1 MIDRLFRSISF
12 RLFVIFLVLGGLFVW
27 GAFAALRWVYNSD
40 DIRGLIS
47 GHLSLHVHYVRE
59 DIGSP
64 PRIERA
70 IAITE
75 SVPVDIR
82 ILGPDL
88 DWASD
93 PAFPR
98 LADLDFGSSP
108 AFSDDP
114 GAWVDELRGVEFASR
129 DDHNFLKMRSGD
141 YDIVVV
147 SPPIAQRREGP
158 PLIFLIVAMGLGF
171 LLIAY
176 AAVQWLFKPIRAIR
190 VGAKQIGR
198 GNFEHRIRNIR
209 QDQLGELATDINTLA
224 GDVEGMLDAKRALLL
239 GISHELRTPLSRLR
253 LTSEFL
259 DDPTQQE
266 SICSEVIEMEKIIQ
280 ALLEAERLNTRHAQ
294 LARAEVSVVAL
305 VDSLISDY
313 FSRNRD
319 RIDVRHESGD
329 VHASIDEARITLA
342 LKNLLNNALRYSP
355 TEEGPVQLTT
365 RSDGDSLVF
374 TVRDHGPG
382 IPADQASHIGEPFYR
397 GDPSRT
403 RETGGSGLGL
413 YLSTLIARAHDGEL
427 RLVDSAGTGACFELR
442 LPLGTAR
449 NTAPLAS
456 ARE

>member
-1 MIDRLFRSISF
+1 MIDRLYRSISF
-12 RLFVIFLVLGGLFVW
+12 RLFAIFLVLGGLFVW
-27 GAFAALRWVYNSD
+27 GAFTALRWVYNSD

-64 PRIERA
+64 PRIDRA

-93 PAFPR
+93 PDFPR
-98 LADLDFGSSP
+98 VAELDFGSSP

-114 GAWVDELRGVEFASR
+114 GGWVDELRGVEFASR
-129 DDHNFLKMRSGD
+129 GDHNFLKMRSGD

-147 SPPIAQRREGP
+147 SPPIAETREGP

-176 AAVQWLFKPIRAIR
+176 MAVQWLFKPIRAIR
-190 VGAKQIGR
+190 AGANQIGR

-209 QDQLGELATDINTLA
+209 QDQLGDLASDINKLA
-224 GDVEGMLDAKRALLL
+224 SDVEGMLDAKRALLL

-259 DDPTQQE
+259 DDRTQQD
-266 SICSEVIEMEKIIQ
+266 SIRSEVVEMEKIIQ

-294 LARAEVSVVAL
+294 LAREDVSV
-305 VDSLISDY
+305 STLIDNLIMDY
-313 FSRNRD
+313 FSRD
-319 RIDVRHESGD
+319 AERIEVRHESGD
-329 VHASIDEARITLA
+329 IHANIDEARITLV
-342 LKNLLNNALRYSP
+342 LKNLLSNALRYSP
-355 TEEGPVQLTT
+355 VDAGPVQLST
-365 RSDGDSLVF
+365 RTEGDELVL

-382 IPADQASHIGEPFYR
+382 IPADQASRIGEPFYR

-403 RETGGSGLGL
+403 RETGGSGLGI
-413 YLSTLIARAHDGEL
+413 YLSTLIARAHGGEL
-427 RLVDSAGTGACFELR
+427 TLVSAAGEGACFEVR
-442 LPLGTAR
+442 LPLSQSE
-449 NTAPLAS
+449 LAIS
-456 ARE
+456 KD